1 MGLYHILNYSIKGN
15 RNVSRALIQC
25 LSCTCPSG
33 CRMALGSK
41 MEPYGKAGGVKAEL
55 LCRLQAGMLPAKGK
69 CVKTSISHSSLTAP
83 DLHVKKLMKK
93 TCSLQKPKSLKN
105 NLLQVLIQLSIQR
118 SQASSAQELRL
129 LLCRNHGQN
138 CPSCLA
144 PASLLH
150 LLRASWNND
159 WPCQQCTG
167 LTGWGCQGWEV
178 SVLQ

>member
-1 MGLYHILNYSIKGN
+1 MYGK
-15 RNVSRALIQC
+15 RTRRAYA
-25 LSCTCPSG
+25 LSMSAREGGYFENNCPSKG
-33 CRMALGSK
+33 ASKSRGVCLDAKADTRMMKNRSLPRGA
-41 MEPYGKAGGVKAEL
+41 VL
-55 LCRLQAGMLPAKGK
+55 LK
-69 CVKTSISHSSLTAP
+69 SHSQWFLRWLKNSSLTAP